1 MAPVLSK
8 EFLDIQ
14 AIGLIMKTW
23 DDRFASKVGGMGN
36 FKKWEDF
43 NNVGMILK

>member
-23 DDRFASKVGGMGN
+23 DDRFASKVGGWG
-36 FKKWEDF
+36 
-43 NNVGMILK
+43 ILRNGKILIMWG